1 MAGTGIVGLPWRP
14 QACGGGP
21 SRDRLLISSRAG
33 YCLVPCS
40 CFSQSVNHHCDSDHG
55 SQKKPCP
62 VDIKGTPPFAPVTD
76 RVAAP
81 NCPSTT
87 MIALIVKVPLMF
99 DAWDFRDQKTRSQSH
114 RNKRGNT
121 QHAFDKVQR
130 EPKGKESE
138 SKSPTHTCTHES
150 KCAAPGARKP
160 GSFQEQPLLHS
171 SHPLNLSTQ
180 LPATRGFCLL
190 LSSRCY

>member
-87 MIALIVKVPLMF
+87 MIALIVKVPLMLGTSGTKRPG
-99 DAWDFRDQKTRSQSH
+99 ANRTETRGATLSM
-114 RNKRGNT
+114 RLIKFKEN
-121 QHAFDKVQR
+121 QR
-130 EPKGKESE
+130 EKNQNQNHPHILVRTRASAPRLAPGSQDP
-138 SKSPTHTCTHES
+138 SKSS
-150 KCAAPGARKP
+150 
-160 GSFQEQPLLHS
+160 L
-171 SHPLNLSTQ
+171 
-180 LPATRGFCLL
+180 FCIHLIP
-190 LSSRCY
+190 